1 MAMRLTGMYS
11 GLDTD
16 TIIQELVAAKR
27 TKVDD
32 KTKEQKK
39 LKIKQD
45 TWSELNK
52 KLKSLQSRVAGMRLS
67 DAYTKRTTKVSNSSI
82 ANVITGDGAVN
93 GVQTLKVN
101 KLAKIGYLTG
111 GKVSKSGGNAN
122 ALTKLSDLGVSGNN
136 EIKLT
141 LDPK

>member
-67 DAYTKRTTKVSNSSI
+67 DA
-82 ANVITGDGAVN
+82 
-93 GVQTLKVN
+93 
-101 KLAKIGYLTG
+101 
-111 GKVSKSGGNAN
+111 
-122 ALTKLSDLGVSGNN
+122 
-136 EIKLT
+136 
-141 LDPK
+141 

>member
-39 LKIKQD
+39 RK
-45 TWSELNK
+45 EN
-52 KLKSLQSRVAGMRLS
+52 
-67 DAYTKRTTKVSNSSI
+67 
-82 ANVITGDGAVN
+82 
-93 GVQTLKVN
+93 
-101 KLAKIGYLTG
+101 
-111 GKVSKSGGNAN
+111 
-122 ALTKLSDLGVSGNN
+122 
-136 EIKLT
+136 
-141 LDPK
+141 